1 MAYLVHLKNPHR
13 QELINLINSNNSSTI
28 GEMLSLVQ
36 LNLLNPRAVAVE
48 EGIPRSYAVTL
59 QNKAYPADTVE
70 VYHNK
75 IALTDIM
82 TMVATDFDGWYDPD
96 TWADGTHKDAALAA
110 FAAAALRAN
119 IDTTQILEGLD
130 VERIYKAEENRYYLK
145 FSFTSFVLETGA
157 EFVMP
162 KHFSETV
169 TNSELAGFIYSPIQ
183 AAAVVF

>member
-13 QELINLINSNNSSTI
+13 NELIGLVNWNNNATIGENLSLVNLNLIN
-28 GEMLSLVQ
+28 
-36 LNLLNPRAVAVE
+36 PRATVPEDNVTRA
-48 EGIPRSYAVTL
+48 YAVTL
-59 QNKAYPADTVE
+59 QNKAYPADIVE
-70 VYHNK
+70 VYYNK

-96 TWADGTHKDAALAA
+96 TWEDGTHKAAALSA

-119 IDTTQILEGLD
+119 IDTTQILESLD

-169 TNSELAGFIYSPIQ
+169 TNAELAGFIYSPIQ
-183 AAAVVF
+183 ANAVVF

>member
-1 MAYLVHLKNPHR
+1 MAYLVNLKNPHR
-13 QELINLINSNNSSTI
+13 NELIGLVNWDNSATIGENLSLVNLNLIN
-28 GEMLSLVQ
+28 
-36 LNLLNPRAVAVE
+36 PRATVPEDNVNRA
-48 EGIPRSYAVTL
+48 YAVTL

-75 IALTDIM
+75 IALTDVM
-82 TMVATDFDGWYDPD
+82 SMVATDFDGWYDPD
-96 TWADGTHKDAALAA
+96 TWSNDTHIFAALDA

-119 IDTTQILEGLD
+119 IDTTQILEDLD
-130 VERIYKAEENRYYLK
+130 VVRIYKAEENRYYLK
-145 FSFTSFVLETGA
+145 FTFTSFALESGA

-169 TNSELAGFIYSPIQ
+169 TNSDLAGFIYSPIQ